1 MPPAAL
7 ALAILLHVLIGAAI
21 WWLAPMQP
29 AEPEDPPIMVMFD
42 STPSNV
48 GLQAPEKAGP
58 AAESPGREPAEFD
71 RTAAP
76 GATAAGPRA
85 AASIDD
91 AGAAKTS
98 PAVRSKA

>member
-21 WWLAPMQP
+21 WWIAPMQP
-29 AEPEDPPIMVMFD
+29 ADPEDPPIMVMFD

-58 AAESPGREPAEFD
+58 AAESQAASPQNSTEPQRA
-71 RTAAP
+71 
-76 GATAAGPRA
+76 GATAAGPRT
-85 AASIDD
+85 AASIGH
-91 AGAAKTS
+91 AGAAKTLA
-98 PAVRSKA
+98 AVRSKA